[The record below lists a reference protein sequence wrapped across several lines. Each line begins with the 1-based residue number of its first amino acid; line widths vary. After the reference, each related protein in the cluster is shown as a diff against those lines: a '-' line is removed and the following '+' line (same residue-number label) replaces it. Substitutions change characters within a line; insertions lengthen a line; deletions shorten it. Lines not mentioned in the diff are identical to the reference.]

1 MAEPSNIS
9 VPITFKVRD
18 PCINPVMLLWL
29 NSTGG
34 FSQWMFERKQA
45 VNIEVERGGIYENF
59 FFDIETTNRVL
70 QQRTSS
76 YSHAWDLQADDL
88 TKNELLALFELK
100 STEQVYVLRQD
111 GETIG
116 VIAEGLTTLYERF
129 SKRHKFNVKVNW
141 PIDFNPEKWFD
152 DE

>member
-9 VPITFKVRD
+9 APIIFKVRD
-18 PCINPVMLLWL
+18 PCINPVMIIWL
-29 NSTGG
+29 NSLGG
-34 FSQWMFERKQA
+34 FSQWQFERKQA
-45 VNIEVERGGIYENF
+45 VNIEVERGGIFENF

-76 YSHAWDLQADDL
+76 FSHAWNMEADNL

-100 STEQVYVLRQD
+100 STQQVYVMRQD

-129 SKRHKFNVKVNW
+129 SQRHKFTVAINW